1 MDELKKRLEQMEV
14 PIIKNDPFQ
23 QELRRLLI
31 AKFIPHHSAGR
42 MLLRL
47 GTALVM
53 ILALFGIVSVVN
65 PGWAYKVNNM
75 AFNKDHEPDIERLD
89 LPAHL
94 ASSSYTSINNPEIS
108 NQIDPKQYVEDKS
121 YVIRKYKSPRN
132 GAVMIVSEFDE
143 RGNKVKTRLVNQS
156 GM

>member
-1 MDELKKRLEQMEV
+1 MDELKKRLEEMEV
-14 PIIKNDPFQ
+14 PLLKDDPFQ
-23 QELRRLLI
+23 HELRRLLI
-31 AKFIPHHSAGR
+31 AKFIPHRSAGR

-47 GTALVM
+47 GTALVVV
-53 ILALFGIVSVVN
+53 LAMFGVVSVVN

-75 AFNKDHEPDIERLD
+75 AFNKNEGPDVERLD
-89 LPAHL
+89 LPSHL
-94 ASSSYTSINNPEIS
+94 ANSSYTSINNPEIS

-121 YVIRKYKSPRN
+121 YVIRRYKSPRN

-143 RGNKVKTRLVNQS
+143 RGKQVKTKLVNQS